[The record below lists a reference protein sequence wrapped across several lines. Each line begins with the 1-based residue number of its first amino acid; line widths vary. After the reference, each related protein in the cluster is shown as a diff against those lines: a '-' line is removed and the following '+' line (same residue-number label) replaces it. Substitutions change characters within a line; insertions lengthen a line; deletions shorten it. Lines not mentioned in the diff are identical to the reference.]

1 MCVVHLRAD
10 ARELAQQ
17 LALLRP
23 EDRTFHLSA
32 LMCAAHRAAVLK
44 QVRQALDD
52 GGPCRLV
59 ATQLVEAGVDID
71 FPIVWRALG
80 GLDSIVQAAGRCNR
94 EGRNDLGH
102 VFVFRAPTMPPPG
115 TLRKALEI
123 TSAMLAE
130 SGSALDLCD
139 PAVFDSYFRRLYMIE
154 EPDKN
159 GIQALRQQLRFASVA
174 REFRL
179 IEDGWTQ
186 PVIVPYADS
195 PERIE
200 KIRRSG
206 PNRDMLRGVQRY
218 TVQIP
223 VRAHQR
229 LLDEEILEEV
239 APGIFAVRP
248 DHFSLYD
255 PRYGMLVDVPSVR
268 EGSSM

>member
-1 MCVVHLRAD
+1 
-10 ARELAQQ
+10 
-17 LALLRP
+17 
-23 EDRTFHLSA
+23 
-32 LMCAAHRAAVLK
+32 
-44 QVRQALDD
+44 
-52 GGPCRLV
+52 LV

-94 EGRNDLGH
+94 EGRNEMGH
-102 VFVFRAPTMPPPG
+102 VFVFGAPTMPPQG
-115 TLRKALEI
+115 TLRRTLEI
-123 TSAMLAE
+123 TSAKLAE
-130 SGSALDLCD
+130 SSSALDLCD

-174 REFRL
+174 REFHL

-186 PVIVPYADS
+186 PVIVHYADS

-200 KIRRSG
+200 KIRCAEPSRE
-206 PNRDMLRGVQRY
+206 MLRGLQRY

-229 LLDEEILEEV
+229 LLDGGILEEV
-239 APGIFAVRP
+239 ASSIFALRP

-255 PRYGMLVDVPSVR
+255 PRYGLLVEGPSVR
-268 EGSSM
+268 EGSST